1 MSPVVTWFMHD
12 RNFCS
17 WSSLRLLNE
26 SDAVS
31 DPELERVVLHFETIA
46 EYQASACA

>member
-1 MSPVVTWFMHD
+1 MSPVVIWFMHD

-26 SDAVS
+26 SDA
-31 DPELERVVLHFETIA
+31 ELERVVLHF
-46 EYQASACA
+46 